1 MPYWRFFMNIKKDL
15 PEIYESF
22 SEARKNGFI
31 TAKDLKDKGI
41 PLIGTFCTYMP
52 QEIAMAAGAV
62 VVSLC
67 STSDETIGDAE
78 KDLPRN
84 LCPLIKS
91 SYGFGKTD
99 KCPYFYFSDLI
110 VGETTCDGKKKMY
123 EYLGEFKSV
132 HVMQLPNS
140 QKGDKGLEL
149 WKSEIIKLK
158 EVIEEKFSIKISEER
173 IKEAIKIKN
182 KERRALKE
190 FYSLGKLQPSV
201 LTGSDIFK
209 VINGAGFKFNKESS
223 IKELF
228 TLIEKVKRDYKEGKR
243 LDLKPRILITGCPI
257 GGAAEKVIKAIEDNG
272 AYVVAFENCN
282 VSKANELLVD
292 EDKDVFDAL
301 AEKYLAIGCSCMS
314 PNPNRLDLLGRMIK
328 EYKADGVVDVV
339 LQACHTYAVETL
351 AIKRFTNDK
360 FSIPYMSV
368 ETDYSKADIGQLNT
382 RMAAFIEML

>member
-1 MPYWRFFMNIKKDL
+1 MDIKKDL
-15 PEIYESF
+15 PEIFEDF

-31 TAKDLKDKGI
+31 IAKELKEKNI

-52 QEIAMAAGAV
+52 QEIAMAAGAA

-78 KDLPRN
+78 MDLPRN

-123 EYLGEFKSV
+123 EYLGEFKAV
-132 HVMQLPNS
+132 HVMQLPNTQVGEKS
-140 QKGDKGLEL
+140 YEL

-158 EVIEEKFSIKISEER
+158 DLLEDKLELKITEDNL
-173 IKEAIKIKN
+173 KEAINLKN
-182 KERRALKE
+182 RERVALKN
-190 FYSLGKLQPSV
+190 FYEIGKLNPPAISG
-201 LTGSDIFK
+201 TDILK
-209 VINGAGFKFNKESS
+209 VIYGATFKFDKEHSIEELSS
-223 IKELF
+223 LTER
-228 TLIEKVKRDYKEGKR
+228 VKREYSQGKR
-243 LDLKPRILITGCPI
+243 LDSRPRILITGCPI
-257 GGAAEKVIKAIEDNG
+257 GGAAEKVVKAIEDNG
-272 AYVVAFENCN
+272 GYVVAFENCT
-282 VSKANELLVD
+282 VAKANELLVD

-301 AEKYLAIGCSCMS
+301 TEKYLAIGCSCMS
-314 PNPNRLDLLGRMIK
+314 PNENRKTLLGKMIE
-328 EYKADGVVDVV
+328 EYKVDGVVDVI

-351 AIKRFTNDK
+351 SIKRFTNNNYK
-360 FSIPYMSV
+360 VPYMAV
-368 ETDYSKADIGQLNT
+368 ETDYSQSDIGQLNT